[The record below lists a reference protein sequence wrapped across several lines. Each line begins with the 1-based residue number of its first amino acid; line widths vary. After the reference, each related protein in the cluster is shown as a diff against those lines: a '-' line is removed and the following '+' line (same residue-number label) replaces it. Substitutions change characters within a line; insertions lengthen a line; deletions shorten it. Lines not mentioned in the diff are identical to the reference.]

1 MIPSD
6 RTAQRG
12 QRSRMAHRQGKRTA
26 LALLTLPILLVAMLT
41 PGASASPKAKA
52 GGQINI
58 GVVAP
63 FSGPMAQVGQLFDAA
78 CVAGSYAVNQGGG
91 VLGQTTKCSEV
102 DNTGDP
108 ADAVPNISR
117 AIATM
122 SNFDMAV
129 GLDTSTA
136 ATTIPL
142 INKARIPLFTLNG
155 LAAFDNTTD
164 PYYWRLVP
172 DDTQHGAGFA
182 LWAIQHGEKNV
193 ALVFQNSASAEA
205 AVPGIVGGMKHL
217 HGNIVVNE
225 TIPGD
230 RPSYSSVVAKVIR
243 AHPQAI
249 MTDGDP
255 QTMATFFAEYSQL
268 NHGQVP
274 PIITSTDLVLPDF
287 FSEMKKVL
295 GASFV
300 PSHVWFIGFQVLNQP
315 DAYKAYK
322 QALAASFK
330 PAEVRSLLAQNLSIL
345 YDAVVIGA
353 LAMEKAKSTSG
364 PVYNN
369 AILQVTADRPGSVKV
384 HTYAQGVAA
393 LKSGKPIDYIGVEGQ
408 LLFDSHHNVSSAF
421 EIFKAHPDGSLK
433 SLGIIPAAIARKSL
447 G

>member
-1 MIPSD
+1 M
-6 RTAQRG
+6 TA
-12 QRSRMAHRQGKRTA
+12 
-26 LALLTLPILLVAMLT
+26 
-41 PGASASPKAKA
+41 GASASPKRQTS
-52 GGQINI
+52 GTINI

-63 FSGPMAQVGQLFDAA
+63 FSGPMAQIGQLFDAA
-78 CVAGSYAVNQGGG
+78 CVAGAYAVNHGGG
-91 VLGQTTKCSEV
+91 VLGNTTKCAEV

-108 ADAVPNISR
+108 ADAVPNVSR
-117 AIATM
+117 AIATL

-129 GLDTSTA
+129 GLDTATA

-182 LWAIQHGEKNV
+182 LWAVQHHEKNV
-193 ALVFQNSASAEA
+193 ALVFQNSAAAEA
-205 AVPGIVGGMKHL
+205 AVPGIVSGMKHL
-217 HGNIVVNE
+217 HGKILVNE

-230 RPSYSSVVAKVIR
+230 RSSYASVVAKVIR

-249 MTDGDP
+249 MTDGDA

-268 NHGQVP
+268 NHGQIP

-295 GASFV
+295 GAAFV
-300 PSHVWFIGFQVLNQP
+300 PSHVYFIGFQVLNQP
-315 DAYKAYK
+315 NAYRAYK
-322 QALAASFK
+322 QALSASFK

-345 YDAVVIGA
+345 YDAVIIGA
-353 LAMEKAKSTSG
+353 LAMDKAKSTSG
-364 PVYNN
+364 PAYNN
-369 AILQVTADRPGSVKV
+369 AILQVTSARPGAVQV
-384 HTYAQGVAA
+384 HTYQQGVAA
-393 LKSGKPIDYIGVEGQ
+393 LKAGKRIDYVGVEGQ

-421 EIFKAHPDGSLK
+421 EIFKAHPNGSLK
-433 SLGIIPAAIARKSL
+433 SLGIISAAVARKSL

>member
-1 MIPSD
+1 MRRQFRREFLGRHRWSLVSSAGVIAVIAA
-6 RTAQRG
+6 T
-12 QRSRMAHRQGKRTA
+12 MALST
-26 LALLTLPILLVAMLT
+26 V
-41 PGASASPKAKA
+41 ASASSKAHA
-52 GGQINI
+52 SGQVSI

-63 FSGPMAQVGQLFDAA
+63 FSGASAQIGQLFDAA
-78 CVAGSYAVNQGGG
+78 CVAGSFAVNQGGG
-91 VLGQTTKCSEV
+91 VLGSTTKCVEV

-108 ADAVPNISR
+108 ADAVPNVSR
-117 AIATM
+117 AVATI

-129 GLDTSTA
+129 GLDTATA

-155 LAAFDNTTD
+155 LAAFDNTAD
-164 PYYWRLVP
+164 QYYWRLVP

-182 LWAIQHGEKNV
+182 LWAVRHGERKV
-193 ALVFQNSASAEA
+193 ALVFQNSAAAEA
-205 AVPGIVGGMKHL
+205 AVPGIVSGMKHL
-217 HGNIVVNE
+217 HGKILLNE

-230 RPSYSSVVAKVIR
+230 RSSYSSVVADVIR
-243 AHPQAI
+243 SHPQAI

-268 NHGQVP
+268 NHGKVP

-295 GASFV
+295 GSQFV
-300 PSHVWFIGFQVLNQP
+300 PSHVFFIGFQVLNQP
-315 DAYKAYK
+315 QAYAAYKH
-322 QALAASFK
+322 ALSASFK
-330 PAEVRSLLAQNLSIL
+330 PAEVKALLAQNLSIL

-369 AILQVTADRPGSVKV
+369 AILAVTRARPGVVKV

-393 LKSGKPIDYIGVEGQ
+393 LKARKAIDYVGVEGQ

-433 SLGIIPAAIARKSL
+433 SLAVIPAAVARSSL